1 MNELKVFSD
10 DLIPV
15 YVTDTG
21 NQVVIGRELHESLEI
36 KTNYKDWFPRM
47 AEYGFTEGTD
57 FNSLKNERVQKEGNR
72 EVKRRTTDIVMLA
85 MELNAECKK
94 TKCNECPFS
103 TNICTCRLAY
113 DRPNHWQLDGLRGRR
128 NENE

>member
-1 MNELKVFSD
+1 M
-10 DLIPV
+10 IPV

-57 FNSLKNERVQKEGNR
+57 FNPVKNVRVQKEGNR
-72 EVKRRTTDIVMLA
+72 EVKRED
-85 MELNAECKK
+85 
-94 TKCNECPFS
+94 
-103 TNICTCRLAY
+103 
-113 DRPNHWQLDGLRGRR
+113 D
-128 NENE
+128 